1 LQLAAESL
9 ESAHEA
15 DEGFCSLLW
24 HPSWSLSLSVSAKH
38 RPGEEL
44 PFTLAEQMR
53 EDTFDKMQA
62 VGQSITLEQ
71 RSPYLREAKL
81 DQTI

>member
-1 LQLAAESL
+1 M
-9 ESAHEA
+9 
-15 DEGFCSLLW
+15 W
-24 HPSWSLSLSVSAKH
+24 
-38 RPGEEL
+38 
-44 PFTLAEQMR
+44 

-81 DQTI
+81 DQTIWQIIQLFLRGVRLWSGFERSREQSHKWGQTELVHVVDLDEVTKHHE